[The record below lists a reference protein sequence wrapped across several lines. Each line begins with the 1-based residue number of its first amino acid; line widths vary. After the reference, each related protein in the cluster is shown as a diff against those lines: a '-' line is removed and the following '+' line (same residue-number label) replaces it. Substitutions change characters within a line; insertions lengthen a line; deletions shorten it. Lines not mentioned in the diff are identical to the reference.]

1 MSLIKFTLNQIWRLR
16 ENRSMLQLWWVSVID
31 PDSVQPQRTP
41 VRILILDCSFLGVII
56 NDRPAE
62 RASAQS
68 ARSLPHTFEMRREM
82 THQTLVT
89 ASWLPLV
96 CSEHSWKLLWRAH
109 DLFNTCWCIFHK
121 NSLNASVPFT
131 GGKGLLQQR
140 FWCVILSEHFHSF
153 NFVLQGTDRFQI

>member
-1 MSLIKFTLNQIWRLR
+1 MSFTQEQHEPWWNGSHHTTQKSSLDHQAGSLTVYSPSQMSLIKFTLNQIWRLR

-109 DLFNTCWCIFHK
+109 DLFNTCW
-121 NSLNASVPFT
+121 L
-131 GGKGLLQQR
+131 
-140 FWCVILSEHFHSF
+140 HFS
-153 NFVLQGTDRFQI
+153 